1 MMTKLDLLLIA
12 LAAGEKSEHTPVQIQ
27 KLMFLIERNV
37 SNRIG
42 GPFFEF
48 SPYDYGPFDSS
59 IYELLRQLE
68 ADGLASASLSN
79 RGWKKHALTDAGLM
93 KAAELSAGIDEPV
106 MSYIKEVSKFVRA
119 LSFADLVSA
128 IYKAYPEMKANS
140 VFTGS

>member
-1 MMTKLDLLLIA
+1 
-12 LAAGEKSEHTPVQIQ
+12 
-27 KLMFLIERNV
+27 
-37 SNRIG
+37 
-42 GPFFEF
+42 
-48 SPYDYGPFDSS
+48 
-59 IYELLRQLE
+59 
-68 ADGLASASLSN
+68 
-79 RGWKKHALTDAGLM
+79 M